1 MWPSPV
7 AKRGRGE
14 TRRQVATQGRRG
26 WAGRSPQPRPCSF
39 RYDMSPLSPPSVTF
53 GTIQASDLSSTEE
66 ELPSLRMQSKKHPE
80 LRSQVPLTVQK
91 PHSCS
96 KDK

>member
-1 MWPSPV
+1 MLREDGERPADKWPRREEGGGPGGAPSPGH
-7 AKRGRGE
+7 A
-14 TRRQVATQGRRG
+14 
-26 WAGRSPQPRPCSF
+26 PL
-39 RYDMSPLSPPSVTF
+39 RYDTPPLSPPSVTF

-66 ELPSLRMQSKKHPE
+66 ELLSLKMQSKKHPE

-91 PHSCS
+91 PHGCS